1 MSDWSEGYVHDIT
14 YTHGFYRELTPG
26 LLNLALTLGGYEAPS
41 LDRPFNYCE
50 LGSGQGVSANVL
62 AAANPNG
69 QFWATDF
76 NPSHAASAGQI
87 ASAGGLTNLRCLDKS
102 FQQFLDAD
110 TPPFDFITL
119 HGIYSWISPES
130 RKAIV
135 DVIASKLRV
144 GGVVYISYNTLPG
157 WAAAMPLRQLL
168 SEFSD
173 GRQEQSERRIE
184 KAIAF
189 AEKLRDAKAGYFTE
203 NPKVAPRLERL
214 KGMSRAYLA
223 HEYMNRYWTPFYF
236 ADVAAEL
243 AAAKLSFAVSA
254 HIGDHMDNVALPQP
268 AQALLAEI
276 PDPVRRQQARDYV
289 VNQQF
294 RRDVFVKG
302 PVPVTGVQR
311 SSTLANLRIALL
323 KPKGQVAMEVPFP
336 VGVCKLR
343 EEVYKPILDE
353 LSAKPRSIVDL
364 IKALAPQKIEQGA
377 IMQAATVL
385 ISTGDAAPCLPE
397 SGDAQRRK
405 STDRFN
411 ASIMQRAMVNGDI
424 NYLASPVTGSG
435 VPVARLE
442 MLMLLAAQRNADP
455 VKFVWQVIGSQGIR
469 LVVDNKR
476 LETEAENLAELGK
489 RHEQFVAERLP
500 LLQSVGIA

>member
-1 MSDWSEGYVHDIT
+1 MNDWSQGYVHDIT
-14 YTHGFYRELTPG
+14 YTHGFYRELTPA
-26 LLNLALTLGGYEAPS
+26 LLNYALTLGGFEAPA

-50 LGSGQGVSANVL
+50 LGSGQGVSANIL

-76 NPSHAASAGQI
+76 NPSHAASAAHLADG
-87 ASAGGLTNLRCLDKS
+87 GGLTNIRCLDKS
-102 FQQFLDAD
+102 FQEFLEAD
-110 TPPFDFITL
+110 TPQFDYITL

-168 SEFSD
+168 SDFAD
-173 GRQEQSERRIE
+173 GKDEQSERRVE

-189 AEKLRDAKAGYFTE
+189 ADKLREIKAGYFAD
-203 NPKVAPRLERL
+203 NPRLSGRL
-214 KGMSRAYLA
+214 DKIKGMSRAYLA
-223 HEYMNRYWTPFYF
+223 HEYLNRYWTPFYF
-236 ADVAAEL
+236 SDVARDFG
-243 AAAKLSFAVSA
+243 AAKMSFAVSA
-254 HIGDHMDNVALPQP
+254 HLGDHMDNVALPQP

-276 PDPVRRQQARDYV
+276 ADPVRRQQARDYV
-289 VNQQF
+289 INQQF

-302 PVPVTGVQR
+302 TIPLNPVQR
-311 SSTLANLRIALL
+311 SAALSATRL
-323 KPKGQVAMEVPFP
+323 VLMKPKGTVSMEVPFP

-343 EEVYKPILDE
+343 PDVYVPILDQ
-353 LSAKPRSIVDL
+353 LAQKPCTLLDL
-364 IKALAPQKIEQGA
+364 IKALTPQKIDHNS
-377 IMQAATVL
+377 IMQAASVL
-385 ISTGDAAPCLPE
+385 VSTGDAAPALPE
-397 SGDAQRRK
+397 ASEAERK
-405 STDRFN
+405 VQTDKFN
-411 ASIMQRAMVNGDI
+411 LSLMQRAMASGEI

-442 MLMLLAAQRNADP
+442 ALMLLGRQRNIDP
-455 VKFVWQVIGSQGIR
+455 AKFVWQTVAPQGIR
-469 LVVDNKR
+469 LMVESKR

-489 RHEQFVAERLP
+489 RVEQFDAERLP
-500 LLQSVGIA
+500 ILKQLGIA